1 MLFLDV
7 QGTLISDKD
16 KSLIA
21 GAKELLSLLNR
32 KNIPYIIVTNNT
44 KDLNFLENLRQ
55 KGLEIKDGAY
65 LDPFCVLNSY
75 LKPCKV
81 AAFGADEFIKSLCD
95 LGFYLDFERAE
106 AVLVASYDDFKFKDF
121 AKMIELAQKGVKF
134 IAMHE
139 TSLYKKDGFLY
150 PGVGSVMAMLKNAT
164 NLSYEVVGKPS
175 KAFYEEALRLIN
187 LQKNGLKFSD
197 ITIIS
202 DDFKG
207 DLLKAYTLKMRPIL
221 VLSGKIKSLE
231 GLDSEILSGVYKS
244 VLEFKEEFLCQ
255 I

>member
-16 KSLIA
+16 KSLIT
-21 GAKELLSLLNR
+21 GAKELLGLLND
-32 KNIPYIIVTNNT
+32 KNIPYVIITNNT

-55 KGLEIKDGAY
+55 KGLEIKEGAY
-65 LDPFCVLNSY
+65 LDPFCVLSSY

-81 AAFGADEFIKSLCD
+81 AAFGADEFINSLEN
-95 LGFYLDFERAE
+95 LGFMLDFETPE
-106 AVLVASYDDFKFKDF
+106 ALLVASYDDFKFKDF
-121 AKMIELAQKGVKF
+121 AKMIELAQRGVKI

-139 TSLYKKDGFLY
+139 TSLYKKDGLLY

-187 LQKNGLKFSD
+187 LQKNGIEFSD
-197 ITIIS
+197 ISIIS

-207 DLLKAYTLKMRPIL
+207 DLLKAYALKMRPIL
-221 VLSGKIKSLE
+221 VLSGKIKSIK
-231 GLDSEILSGVYKS
+231 GLDVSILSGVYES
-244 VLEFKEEFLCQ
+244 VWEFKEEL
-255 I
+255 

>member
-21 GAKELLSLLNR
+21 GAKELLKLLNH
-32 KNIPYIIVTNNT
+32 KNIPYVLITNNT
-44 KDLNFLENLRQ
+44 KDLNFLTTLRQ

-65 LDPFCVLNSY
+65 LDPFCVLSSY
-75 LKPCKV
+75 LKPCRV
-81 AAFGADEFIKSLCD
+81 AAFGAREFIDSLEN
-95 LGFYLDFERAE
+95 LGFTLDFETPE
-106 AVLVASYDDFKFKDF
+106 AILLASYDDFKFKDF
-121 AKMIELAQKGVKF
+121 AKMIEMAQNGVKI

-150 PGVGSVMAMLKNAT
+150 PGVGSIMAMLKNAT
-164 NLSYEVVGKPS
+164 NLNYEVVGKPS
-175 KAFYEEALRLIN
+175 EAFYKEALRLIN
-187 LQKNGLKFSD
+187 LQKSGIKFSD
-197 ITIIS
+197 ISIIS

-207 DLLKAYTLKMRPIL
+207 DLVKAYALKMRCIL
-221 VLSGKIKSLE
+221 VLSGKIKSVENLN
-231 GLDSEILSGVYKS
+231 SSILSGVYES
-244 VLEFKEEFLCQ
+244 ILEFKKEFECQ